1 MEGDATGLNKALKDV
16 EGEIKDTQKA
26 LRDVNKLLRLD
37 PTNTELLSQ
46 KQRLL
51 KEAIGETEEKLSSL
65 KEIDKIT
72 KAQMESGDLGVEK
85 YEAIRR
91 EVIETENRLKN
102 LKQEEEDVS
111 NQMKSIN
118 LGTEKYEDAN
128 PKITETE
135 KKIEKLGKTA
145 EDAGKKVEGVANK
158 TESFG
163 NKAQSAA
170 NKIAPLSKAAGALT
184 AAAFAT
190 VPATEELRTDLS
202 KLDQNARESGAGIDA
217 AREAFSKFNVV
228 SDETDSSVEATAN
241 LLQAGFTES
250 NLQKAVEGLSGAY
263 LRFPDTL
270 KIESL
275 ADSLQETLAT
285 GTATGQF
292 GELLDRLGIGAENFS
307 EKLAACANDA
317 EKQNL
322 ALQTLADAGLMDSYE
337 GWKKNNK
344 QLVESKEASQEFKEA
359 SAELAETLQPIVTK
373 VTEGLTKLIEKF
385 NSLSPEAQG
394 IIMIIVGIV
403 AMAAPLLSMI
413 GKVSLGISA
422 ITKVL
427 TGLSTIGKVIAGGT
441 GIIAIIG
448 LVIAIIIELYN
459 NCEWFRDGVNEIISS
474 VVGFFENLGEKANE
488 IFTSAAET
496 ISAAVSAIVSFFVN
510 LKQQTEETWQKIKDA
525 VIGTAVKLAT
535 DAVNAFTNMISGIKQ
550 TTGKITDVVKN
561 GFQGAI
567 NFITGLPGKAL
578 GWGKDFI
585 DGMAEGIKKAAGK
598 LLDGVEWLADKIS
611 AFLHFS
617 RPDEGPLHEYEKWM
631 PDFMDGL
638 AKGISK
644 NQYKVTGAVKSL
656 AGKLAETTINMNPVM
671 SSGDMPITVMNST
684 EVKIGNNKFDDY
696 IVNTASKGIS
706 KNRRNVMRAK
716 GATA

>member
-1 MEGDATGLNKALKDV
+1 MLK
-16 EGEIKDTQKA
+16 
-26 LRDVNKLLRLD
+26 LD
-37 PTNTELLSQ
+37 PTNTELLAQ

-51 KEAIGETEEKLSSL
+51 KEAIGETEEKLSRL
-65 KEIDKIT
+65 KEMDKIA
-72 KAQMESGDLGVEK
+72 KAQMESGNLGIEK

-91 EVIETENRLKN
+91 EMIDTENQLKK
-102 LKQEEEDVS
+102 LKQEEESV
-111 NQMKSIN
+111 NTQMESGN
-118 LGTEKYEDAN
+118 LGKDKYENVN
-128 PKITETE
+128 PKIAETE
-135 KKIEKLGKTA
+135 KKLDSLGKTA
-145 EDAGKKVEGVANK
+145 EDSGNKVEGAASK

-170 NKIAPLSKAAGALT
+170 SKMAPLSKAAGALAT
-184 AAAFAT
+184 AALAT

-217 AREAFSKFNVV
+217 AREAFGKFNVV
-228 SDETDSSVEATAN
+228 SDETDSSIEATSN

-285 GTATGQF
+285 GTTTGQF

-307 EKLAACANDA
+307 EKLAECATDA

-322 ALQTLADAGLMDSYE
+322 ALQTLADAGLMNSYE
-337 GWKKNNK
+337 GWKENNK
-344 QLVESKEASQEFKEA
+344 QLVESKKASQEFKEETA
-359 SAELAETLQPIVTK
+359 KLAETIQPIVTK
-373 VTEGLTKLIEKF
+373 ATKVITKLIEKF
-385 NSLSPEAQG
+385 NSLSPETQG
-394 IIMIIVGIV
+394 IVMMIVGIV
-403 AMAAPLLSMI
+403 AMTAPLLSMI
-413 GKVSLGISA
+413 GKVSLGISV
-422 ITKVL
+422 IKKVL
-427 TGLSTIGKVIAGGT
+427 SELSTVGKVITGGT

-448 LVIAIIIELYN
+448 LVIAIVIELYN

-474 VVGFFENLGEKANE
+474 VIGFFQNLGDKAKE
-488 IFTSAAET
+488 IFNSAAET
-496 ISAAVSAIVSFFVN
+496 INAAVMAIVSFFVN

-525 VIGTAVKLAT
+525 VISKAT
-535 DAVNAFTNMISGIKQ
+535 NLVNGAESVFTNMVSGIREK
-550 TTGKITDVVKN
+550 TGKITGVVKN

-567 NFITGLPGKAL
+567 NYITGLPGKAL
-578 GWGKDFI
+578 GWGRDFI
-585 DGMAEGIKKAAGK
+585 DGMAEGIKEAAGK
-598 LLDGVEWLADKIS
+598 LLDGVEWLADKI
-611 AFLHFS
+611 AGFLHFS

-638 AKGISK
+638 AKGIRS

-696 IVNTASKGIS
+696 IVNTATKGIS

-716 GATA
+716 GATI

>member
-145 EDAGKKVEGVANK
+145 EDAEKKVEGAANK

-170 NKIAPLSKAAGALT
+170 NKIAPLSKAAGTLT
-184 AAAFAT
+184 AAVFAT

-228 SDETDSSVEATAN
+228 SDETDSSVEAIAN
-241 LLQAGFTES
+241 LLQTGFTKS

-307 EKLAACANDA
+307 EKLATCATDA

-448 LVIAIIIELYN
+448 LVIAIVIELYN
-459 NCEWFRDGVNEIISS
+459 NCEWFRDGVNEIIES
-474 VVGFFENLGEKANE
+474 VIGFFQNLGEKANK

-496 ISAAVSAIVSFFVN
+496 ISAAVSAIVTFFLN
-510 LKQQTEETWQKIKDA
+510 LKQKTEETWQKIKEA
-525 VIGTAVKLAT
+525 VIGTAAELVNT
-535 DAVNAFTNMISGIKQ
+535 AVSAFINMVSSIKQ
-550 TTGKITDVVKN
+550 TVGKLTSVVTS

-567 NFITGLPGKAL
+567 DFITSLPGKAL

-585 DGMAEGIKKAAGK
+585 DGMAKGIKNAAGS
-598 LLDGVEWLADKIS
+598 LLDGVKGIADGI
-611 AFLHFS
+611 AGFLHFS
-617 RPDEGPLHEYEKWM
+617 RPDEGPLHEYETWM
-631 PDFMDGL
+631 PDFVDGL
-638 AKGISK
+638 VRTLKKNEFKITDEVKSMAGKMANSTIDMNTLVTTGAIPINLESNTMVQIGNESLDSYITKTAVKGI
-644 NQYKVTGAVKSL
+644 N
-656 AGKLAETTINMNPVM
+656 
-671 SSGDMPITVMNST
+671 
-684 EVKIGNNKFDDY
+684 
-696 IVNTASKGIS
+696 
-706 KNRRNVMRAK
+706 KNRLNSIAMK
-716 GATA
+716 GRR